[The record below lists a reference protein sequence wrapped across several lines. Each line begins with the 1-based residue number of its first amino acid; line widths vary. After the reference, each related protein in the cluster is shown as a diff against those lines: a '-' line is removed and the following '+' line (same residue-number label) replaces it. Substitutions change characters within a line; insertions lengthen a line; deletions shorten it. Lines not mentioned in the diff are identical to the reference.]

1 MPDPKNSPTIAEE
14 TERLKK
20 WREIRR
26 QAAADPATGRQERA
40 ATDRETRLDLFEKDK
55 ARRIRDAEERRRDDA
70 EAIENRRMEKARVH
84 LEALDDIE
92 TAKKRLLAARRKS
105 RQIASAM
112 LAVFVGLPTLATA
125 IFFGFVAEPIFQS
138 TSIFAVDTAIPVAQR
153 NPLFAD
159 TSPNHPSSMAPA
171 FQLRAQLSGNDNA
184 PFELAIDQ
192 QQGLLTLTAFG
203 PNAMEAANL
212 NRRILTRA
220 ETLSTLKIL
229 THPTFA
235 NAPMP
240 RTLSN
245 TILIF
250 LTSLS
255 LFAIAAI
262 FTQSVLH
269 HSRN

>member
-1 MPDPKNSPTIAEE
+1 MPDPKNSPTVAEE

-26 QAAADPATGRQERA
+26 KAAADPVTSRQDRA

-55 ARRIRDAEERRRDDA
+55 ARRIRDAEDRRRDEA
-70 EAIENRRMEKARVH
+70 ESIENRRMEKARVH

-92 TAKKRLLAARRKS
+92 TAKKRLRAARRKS
-105 RQIASAM
+105 RRIAAAM
-112 LAVFVGLPTLATA
+112 LGLLVGIPTLVTA
-125 IFFGFVAEPIFQS
+125 IFFAFIAEPIFQS
-138 TSIFAVDTAIPVAQR
+138 TSIFAIDTAQPVTQR

-159 TSPNHPSSMAPA
+159 TSPNHPSNMAPA

-184 PFELAIDQ
+184 PFELAINQ
-192 QQGLLTLTAFG
+192 QQGLLILTAFG
-203 PNAMEAANL
+203 PTAMDAANL
-212 NRRILTRA
+212 NHRILTRA
-220 ETLSTLKIL
+220 GSLSNLKTLAQPTL
-229 THPTFA
+229 A
-235 NAPMP
+235 SAPIP
-240 RTLSN
+240 RTFSN
-245 TILIF
+245 TILMF

-262 FTQSVLH
+262 FTQSILH

>member
-20 WREIRR
+20 WREVRR
-26 QAAADPATGRQERA
+26 KAAADPATNRQERA

-70 EAIENRRMEKARVH
+70 EAIENRRMEKARIH

-92 TAKKRLLAARRKS
+92 TAKKRLLAARQKS

-112 LAVFVGLPTLATA
+112 LGVFVGLPTLATA
-125 IFFGFVAEPIFQS
+125 IFFAFIAEPVFQS
-138 TSIFAVDTAIPVAQR
+138 TSIFALDAAHPVALR

-159 TSPNHPSSMAPA
+159 TSPNYPSNMAPA
-171 FQLRAQLSGNDNA
+171 FQLRAQLSSNDNA
-184 PFELAIDQ
+184 PFEVAIDQ
-192 QQGLLTLTAFG
+192 QQGLLTLTTFG
-203 PNAMEAANL
+203 ATAIDAANL
-212 NRRILTRA
+212 NHRIITRA
-220 ETLSTLKIL
+220 ETLASLRIL
-229 THPTFA
+229 AQPTFA
-235 NAPMP
+235 NAPNA
-240 RTLSN
+240 RVFSN
-245 TILIF
+245 TILMF

-255 LFAIAAI
+255 LFAISAI
-262 FTQSVLH
+262 FIQSILH

>member
-20 WREIRR
+20 WREVRR
-26 QAAADPATGRQERA
+26 QAAADPASSRQEMA
-40 ATDRETRLDLFEKDK
+40 ATDRETRLDLFEQDK

-92 TAKKRLLAARRKS
+92 TAKKRLLAARQKS
-105 RQIASAM
+105 RRIARAM

-125 IFFGFVAEPIFQS
+125 IFFSFIAEPIFKS
-138 TSIFAVDTAIPVAQR
+138 TSVFAIDTAQPVAQR

-159 TSPNHPSSMAPA
+159 TSPNNPSNMAPA
-171 FQLRAQLSGNDNA
+171 FQLRAQLAGNDNT
-184 PFELAIDQ
+184 PFELAINQ

-203 PNAMEAANL
+203 NSPTEASTRNT
-212 NRRILTRA
+212 RVIERA
-220 ETLSTLKIL
+220 EGLASVKIL
-229 THPTFA
+229 AYPTSET
-235 NAPMP
+235 APMP
-240 RTLSN
+240 RTLTN

-262 FTQSVLH
+262 FAQSVLH